1 MKLEKL
7 FLSYCKKDN
16 LEINPN
22 QIALIKELN
31 DFYNINF
38 DKSFLNKIF
47 SKKNIKQGF
56 YLQGDVGVGKTM
68 ILNFFYNNFD
78 YSKHRFHFNEF
89 MISFHD
95 FVFKH
100 KGNDKENI
108 IDQFV
113 VELKNK
119 YQLVYLDEFQVT
131 NIVDAMILGNLF
143 KKIFD
148 KEIKV
153 LFSSNIEI
161 NNLYKDGLQRDQF
174 LPFIEIIKNRCN
186 QVKLSIEEDYRKS
199 QNIKNE
205 RFFYPVNETNNFRI
219 NKYFRQITKNIEKKQ
234 KILNIKDRKFIID
247 NYYNGISRFDFTDLC
262 SKNIGAEDYIEIA
275 KLCNFMIIENIP
287 NFNNNNSDQQ
297 QRFITLIDI
306 VYENNLPLLIT
317 ANNELN
323 LISSSKN
330 LEKVFKRTISRL
342 HELTSIKYN

>member
-1 MKLEKL
+1 
-7 FLSYCKKDN
+7 
-16 LEINPN
+16 
-22 QIALIKELN
+22 
-31 DFYNINF
+31 
-38 DKSFLNKIF
+38 
-47 SKKNIKQGF
+47 
-56 YLQGDVGVGKTM
+56 
-68 ILNFFYNNFD
+68 
-78 YSKHRFHFNEF
+78 
-89 MISFHD
+89 
-95 FVFKH
+95 
-100 KGNDKENI
+100 
-108 IDQFV
+108 
-113 VELKNK
+113 
-119 YQLVYLDEFQVT
+119 
-131 NIVDAMILGNLF
+131 MILGNLF

-205 RFFYPVNETNNFRI
+205 RFFYPVNETINFRI
-219 NKYFRQITKNIEKKQ
+219 NKHFRQITKNKEKKQ
-234 KILNIKDRKFIID
+234 KILNIKGRTFIIE
-247 NYYNGISRFDFTDLC
+247 NYYEGIARFNFADLC

-287 NFNNNNSDQQ
+287 DFNNNNSDQQ

-323 LISSSKN
+323 LITSSKN